1 MAMNMGSPAEL
12 TALVGV
18 LEKSLSPAAEPRRAA
33 EASLKTVVSQP
44 NGPLLLLSVLRA
56 TEVPT
61 AIRLAAAIA
70 FKNTIKEEWDPE
82 GGKIH
87 VECKNLVKE
96 HIVGLMC
103 EMPENLMKQLSAALF
118 TIGEYDF
125 PNQWPQ
131 LLPQIVEK
139 LGDQRSDFR
148 TINGVLETSNAIFKR
163 FRHAFKS
170 DALFLELKYCL
181 EQFQAP
187 LLVLFTSLAQ
197 RLPTTTELNDVRAI
211 LTALRTMARIF
222 FSLNW
227 QDLPEYF
234 EDNIK
239 PWMEAFEFLLKYTH
253 PRIVDPTE
261 EVEVDLL
268 TLVHSA
274 ILDNIT
280 IYAEKYDEE
289 FAPYLPSFTQ
299 TIWHY
304 LSTTLTL
311 FPKHDDVAAKSMKFL
326 RSVALQGINNQLFEK
341 EEVLAELCNSIVVR
355 NLQLRESDV
364 ELFEDNPLEYIRK
377 DIEGSDGDTRRSAA
391 TELLRGLRSK
401 FEAAVTRICLQT
413 ITVLLQEYA
422 ASPATKWMQKDV
434 AINLVTALAAV
445 KQTRTRGVSEVH
457 ANVPL
462 LEIFTG
468 HVLPTLQTPDV
479 TSPTSLLLIAG
490 ALKFVA
496 TFRNQLP
503 AHLTQQLFP
512 LLSNCLLPDQFV
524 VHSYAAYCIEKTL
537 TVKDGTERRFTKAM
551 LQPYLAPLLNQV
563 FQILVAPNYPENDYL
578 MRMVLRL
585 LVVAQDAIVPFADVC
600 VQQLTLLLSQVCANP
615 SNPAFSHCLFEALS
629 MLINNV
635 CKANPAFVE
644 TFEQLLFPPFQ
655 QVLMSDVEALCPYVY
670 QVLAQL
676 LDLSVAGA
684 LSPAYANLFPVL
696 LSPALWERV
705 STVAAIVK
713 LLETYLRKYP
723 TAVAGHIQGVLGVFQ
738 KLISNRTTETQAFA
752 LLKPILVCLP
762 LATYEPLLVE
772 IVKILMMRLQTRL
785 HGRNGALYVK
795 EMLVTMSIFMA
806 KHGTMRLVNAIEGCQ
821 AGMLAMILPIWME
834 HIARVTGAD
843 KKPAVVGLTLLVCDS
858 PFKQDTN
865 ALRSLFPALA
875 TVLTEKENKA
885 SLIAVKTEDDILL
898 DLEETGYD
906 AGFSSLHFSSAAGTI
921 DYLDFIPSHKR
932 MFCES
937 LGQLARATPGFYAK
951 AASESLS
958 PEQLQ
963 VWTST
968 FAAENIPF
976 M

>member
-18 LEKSLSPAAEPRRAA
+18 LEQSLSPLAEPRRAA
-33 EASLKTVVSQP
+33 EASLQAILKQP

-56 TEVPT
+56 SEVPQ
-61 AIRLAAAIA
+61 AIRLSAAIA
-70 FKNTIKEEWDPE
+70 FKNTIKKEWDPE
-82 GGKIH
+82 DGSIH
-87 VECKNLVKE
+87 VECKALVKE

-103 EMPENLMKQLSAALF
+103 EMPESLMKQLSAALY

-139 LGDQRSDFR
+139 LGNPSSDFR
-148 TINGVLETSNAIFKR
+148 AINGVLETSNAIFKR

-187 LLVLFTSLAQ
+187 LLMLFGSLTA
-197 RLPTTTELNDVRAI
+197 RLPQTSDLNDVRAI
-211 LTALRTMARIF
+211 LTALRTMSRIF

-239 PWMEAFEFLLKYTH
+239 SWMEAFEFLLKYENNK
-253 PRIVDPTE
+253 IADASE
-261 EVEVDLL
+261 EVEVDLI

-274 ILDNIT
+274 VLDNIT

-289 FAPYLPSFTQ
+289 FGPYLPSFTQ

-304 LSTTLTL
+304 LSTKLSL

-326 RSVALQGINNQLFEK
+326 RSVALQGINNHLFES
-341 EEVLAELCNSIVVR
+341 ESVLSELCNSIVVR

-413 ITVLLQEYA
+413 INVLLQEYS
-422 ASPATKWMQKDV
+422 ASPQTKWMQKDV

-457 ANVPL
+457 PSVPL
-462 LEIFTG
+462 LDIFQG
-468 HVLPTLQTPDV
+468 HVLPTLQSPDV

-496 TFRNQLP
+496 TFRNNLP

-512 LLSNCLLPDQFV
+512 LLSSCLLPDQFV
-524 VHSYAAYCIEKTL
+524 VHSYAAYCIEKML
-537 TVKDGTERRFTKAM
+537 TVKDGNERRFTKSM

-563 FQILVAPNYPENDYL
+563 FTILVAPSYPENDYL

-585 LVVAQDAIVPFADVC
+585 FVVAQESVVPYADVC

-676 LDLSVAGA
+676 LDLTTAPT
-684 LSPAYANLFPVL
+684 LSSAYHNLFPVL

-713 LLETYLRKYP
+713 LLEAYLRKYP
-723 TAVAGHIQGVLGVFQ
+723 TAVASHIQGILGVFQ
-738 KLISNRTTETQAFA
+738 KLVSNRTTETQAFA

-762 LATYEPLLVE
+762 LASYEPLLVE
-772 IVKILMMRLQTRL
+772 VVKILMMRLQTRL
-785 HGRNGALYVK
+785 HGRNGTLYVK
-795 EMLVTMSIFMA
+795 EMLLTVSIFMA
-806 KHGTMRLVNAIEGCQ
+806 KHGTTRLINAVEGCQ
-821 AGMLAMILPIWME
+821 AGMMRMLLPIWIE
-834 HIARVTGAD
+834 HIVRVSGAD

-858 PFKQDTN
+858 PFKQDAN
-865 ALRSLFPALA
+865 AIRTLLPALA
-875 TVLTEKENKA
+875 TLLLEKENKTA
-885 SLIAVKTEDDILL
+885 HIAAKTEDDILL

-906 AGFSSLHFSSAAGTI
+906 AGFSSLHFSSAAGAI
-921 DYLDFIPSHKR
+921 DYLDFIPNYKR
-932 MFCES
+932 QLCES
-937 LGQLARATPGFYAK
+937 MSQLSRATPGGLNTLANE
-951 AASESLS
+951 ALS
-958 PEQLQ
+958 PELLQ
-963 VWTST
+963 AWTAT
-968 FAAENIPF
+968 FAAESIPL

>member
-1 MAMNMGSPAEL
+1 MALSMGSPAEL

-18 LEKSLSPAAEPRRAA
+18 LEQSLSPAAEPRRAA
-33 EASLKTVVSQP
+33 EASLKAVVQQP

-56 TEVPT
+56 TDVPQ

-70 FKNTIKEEWDPE
+70 FKNTIKQEWDPE

-87 VECKNLVKE
+87 IDCKALVKE

-139 LGDQRSDFR
+139 LGNPNSDYR

-170 DALFLELKYCL
+170 DALYLELKYCL
-181 EQFQAP
+181 ENFQEP
-187 LLVLFTSLAQ
+187 LLILFTAMAQ
-197 RLPTTTELNDVRAI
+197 RLQSATNIVDVKAI
-211 LTALRTMARIF
+211 LTALRTMSRIF

-227 QDLPEYF
+227 QDIPEYF

-239 PWMEAFEFLLKYTH
+239 PWMEAFEYLLKYENAG
-253 PRIVDPTE
+253 IIDASE
-261 EVEVDLL
+261 EVEVDLI

-274 ILDNIT
+274 VLDNIT
-280 IYAEKYDEE
+280 IYAEKYDDE
-289 FAPYLPSFTQ
+289 FAPYLPTFTQ
-299 TIWHY
+299 TIWSY
-304 LSTTLTL
+304 LSTKLTIYI
-311 FPKHDDVAAKSMKFL
+311 KHDEVAAKSMKFL
-326 RSVALQGINNQLFEK
+326 RSVALQGINNNLFEN
-341 EEVLAELCNSIVVR
+341 EEVLSELCNSIVVR
-355 NLQLRESDV
+355 NLELRESDV

-401 FEAAVTRICLQT
+401 FEQSVTRICLQT
-413 ITVLLQEYA
+413 ITVLLQEYT
-422 ASPATKWMQKDV
+422 ASPREKWMKKDV

-457 ANVPL
+457 PNVPL
-462 LEIFTG
+462 LDIFNG
-468 HVLPTLQTPDV
+468 HVLPTLQQVDISSE
-479 TSPTSLLLIAG
+479 TSMLLIAG

-503 AHLTQQLFP
+503 PQLTQQLFP
-512 LLSNCLLPDQFV
+512 LLSNCLIPGQFV
-524 VHSYAAYCIEKTL
+524 VHSYAAYCIEKIL
-537 TVKDGTERRFTKAM
+537 TVKDGNERRFTKAM

-563 FQILVAPNYPENDYL
+563 FTILVAPSYPENDYL

-585 LVVAQDAIVPFADVC
+585 FVVGQDAIVPLADVC

-615 SNPAFSHCLFEALS
+615 SNPAFSHCLFESLS

-644 TFEQLLFPPFQ
+644 MFEQLLFPPFQ
-655 QVLMSDVEALCPYVY
+655 KVLMSDVEALCPYVY
-670 QVLAQL
+670 QILAQL
-676 LDLSVAGA
+676 LDLSVSTSISA
-684 LSPAYANLFPVL
+684 AYANLFPVL

-713 LLETYLRKYP
+713 LLETYLRKFP
-723 TAVAGHIQGVLGVFQ
+723 GAVATQIQGILGVFQ
-738 KLISNRTTETQAFA
+738 KLVSNRTTETQAFA
-752 LLKPILVCLP
+752 LLKPIFVCLP
-762 LATYEPLLVE
+762 LSSYEGLLVE

-785 HGRNGALYVK
+785 HGRNGTLYVK
-795 EMLVTMSIFMA
+795 EMFLTFSIFMA
-806 KHGTMRLVNAIEGCQ
+806 KHGTMHLINAFEGCQ
-821 AGMLAMILPIWME
+821 AGMTTMLLPLWVE
-834 HIARVTGAD
+834 HIIRANAAE
-843 KKPAVVGLTLLVCDS
+843 KKAALVGLTLLVCDS
-858 PFKQDTN
+858 PFKQDAN
-865 ALRSLFPALA
+865 ALRNLFQSIA
-875 TVLTEKENKA
+875 TTLVEKDDKS
-885 SLIAVKTEDDILL
+885 SLITLKTEDDILL

-906 AGFSSLHFSSAAGTI
+906 AGFSSLHFSSASGGI
-921 DYLDFIPSHKR
+921 DYLDFIPNPKR

-937 LGQLARATPGFYAK
+937 LSQLCRSTPGFYPNIANE
-951 AASESLS
+951 ALS
-958 PEQLQ
+958 PELLQ
-963 VWTST
+963 VWNAT
-968 FAAENIPF
+968 FASENIAF